1 MRDKT
6 DTIASTRGLGND
18 PPGVAALQRKLLA
31 VERDLDAI
39 QAKLRHLRAEGE
51 KLVARHP
58 AEASAVPARLSA
70 LDGEWDEL
78 RGALRRR
85 EEALEAASKLQG
97 VLRDLAVLQGWVA
110 QTAAAV
116 ATEDAPATLA
126 EAEQLLSQHEA
137 LGEEMARYGG
147 EYRGARAAGREATRG
162 QTDAVLRQRLEALDA
177 GWEELGRMWEN
188 RRQRL
193 RQALAF
199 QMFLRDAKQLEGI
212 LGKQVRRQGDAT
224 PGWRGDAVVVTPVT
238 VMPPAGVRGGT
249 RRRAWHGAGSRGRRQ
264 EAGGCGGRRGR
275 RWRAA
280 AGGGGRRGEVG
291 GRGQPLR

>member
-6 DTIASTRGLGND
+6 DAIASMRGLGNN
-18 PPGVAALQRKLLA
+18 PPGVATLQCKLSA

-39 QAKLRHLRAEGE
+39 QAKLHHLRAEGE

-78 RGALRRR
+78 RGTLQRR

-97 VLRDLAVLQGWVA
+97 VLRDLAALQGWVA

-126 EAEQLLSQHEA
+126 EAERLLSQHEA

-147 EYRGARAAGREATRG
+147 EYRSARAAGREATRG

-199 QMFLRDAKQLEGI
+199 QMFLRDAKQLEGV
-212 LGKQVRRQGDAT
+212 LSKQVRRQGDMT
-224 PGWRGDAVVVTPVT
+224 PGL
-238 VMPPAGVRGGT
+238 GGT
-249 RRRAWHGAGSRGRRQ
+249 R
-264 EAGGCGGRRGR
+264 
-275 RWRAA
+275 
-280 AGGGGRRGEVG
+280 
-291 GRGQPLR
+291 